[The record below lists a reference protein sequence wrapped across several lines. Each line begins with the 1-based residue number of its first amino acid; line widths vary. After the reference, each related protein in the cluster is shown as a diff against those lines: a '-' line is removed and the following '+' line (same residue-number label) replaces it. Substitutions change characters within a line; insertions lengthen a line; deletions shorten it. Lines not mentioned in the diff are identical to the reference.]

1 LARTHG
7 ADARHRFWSDDNTVH
22 TSSVSDGAK
31 VSDKIVIVKPNEA
44 FEVIWIAWLVSWMAA
59 SFWSGRT
66 EKRAA
71 TRQTWI
77 YRTAIFIGAILMAP
91 WPAKFLAD
99 KRIWGIGSNG
109 ACGLLGVMLA
119 GLLLTWLARIHLGR
133 FWSSAI
139 TRKEHH
145 RVVDTGPY
153 AFVRHPI
160 YTGIITA
167 LLATAVIQATAPALA
182 GVALITYGLWLK
194 ARAEERFLMVEL
206 GPDSY
211 GSYCRRVPMLIP
223 FLPRR

>member
-1 LARTHG
+1 MH
-7 ADARHRFWSDDNTVH
+7 FWCYENTVH
-22 TSSVSDGAK
+22 TSFVVVQPS
-31 VSDKIVIVKPNEA
+31 EA

-91 WPAKFLAD
+91 WPAKLLGE
-99 KRIWGIGSNG
+99 KRIWDVGSNG
-109 ACGLLGVMLA
+109 AYALVGVMLV
-119 GLLLTWLARIHLGR
+119 GLLLTWLARIQLGR

-182 GVALITYGLWLK
+182 GAALITYGLWLK

-211 GSYCRRVPMLIP
+211 GSYCRRTPMLIP
-223 FLPRR
+223 FLSRR